1 MEAVFLKL
9 VNMSITA
16 SWLVLAVIGARLVLK
31 KAPRALHCALWA
43 LVALRLVCPFSFES
57 ALSLIPRAEPV
68 SGEILYFTDAE
79 YDRTADEITNA
90 FAGREIVCNL
100 VSIGY
105 DYETAQ
111 TVYTYEFEVSCGD
124 CNLYEETL

>member
-1 MEAVFLKL
+1 MNVLDVRDTLLSVLDDVYHFEAP
-9 VNMSITA
+9 A
-16 SWLVLAVIGARLVLK
+16 SKPARYAVWGETS
-31 KAPRALHCALWA
+31 
-43 LVALRLVCPFSFES
+43 VAMRQHDDNRCRY
-57 ALSLIPRAEPV
+57 AAV